1 MQTRQTPDAVLRR
14 ARERAGMTQADLA
27 HRMGTTQSAI
37 ARMEKPGANPRFD
50 TLSRALALT
59 GRQLKLGTGPLQ
71 SSIDETLT
79 RDRVKLSPADRLA
92 SFEAGYA
99 NVRGLALSARPLRG

>member
-1 MQTRQTPDAVLRR
+1 MHALQTPDAVLRR
-14 ARERAGMTQADLA
+14 ARERAGMTQAELA
-27 HRMGTTQSAI
+27 RRMGTTQSAI
-37 ARMEKPGANPRFD
+37 ARMERSGANPRFS

-59 GRQLKLGTGPLQ
+59 GRQLKLGTTPLK
-71 SSIDETLT
+71 SSVDETLT

-99 NVRGLALSARPLRG
+99 DVRHLALSARPLSG